1 MNRSV
6 CYFSLFRVF
15 CTSPP
20 NTMSGHNILTQLES
34 IHVLDLP
41 YVERDLNFAQMVS
54 LSFLL
59 YGDEHST
66 ATYIL
71 QKLLVLAR
79 ATASDWSHSDILS
92 QYAKSKPQ
100 TWRKYLV
107 EALCIIGARQV
118 LRKLGLCW
126 QELRTHYL
134 PHVGEISLHIHPLLK
149 SLYTICEELT
159 LAQRGRMV
167 LDIKEKNSVGDP
179 LRFYDPEY
187 LEIFLLDWLTRRLI
201 RLGDI
206 NANGSDV
213 QLLIEYFK
221 FNDLHAQATLLV
233 KTVNTNATSSCSP
246 ATPNVLLPMDGNGI
260 ANESSSPTAAASRPR
275 AKNAL
280 QLSREKAGIALII
293 NQQKFYRDVS
303 DDHKVYLPPIELPPR
318 NGTDM
323 DKQRLTNVFSK
334 LGYRVEAHDNL
345 DHLSMLHHIRQA
357 CERSLLLDSLVVCI
371 LSHGFEEA
379 VYGANSIALRISDI
393 ENVLCSYE
401 NLYEK
406 PKLVVIQ
413 ACQENKEDQENNA
426 LPYKIDASTKS
437 PFQYLNMLRAM
448 STVPGFPALRH
459 TQTGSWFIQ
468 CLCDAIVEHSNS
480 DHIADILTIVINNV
494 ANKRGNK
501 NETMVPWTGGALRQH
516 VYFPPTSATD
526 KVVPDSPGQ

>member
-1 MNRSV
+1 
-6 CYFSLFRVF
+6 
-15 CTSPP
+15 
-20 NTMSGHNILTQLES
+20 MSGHNILTQLES
-34 IHVLDLP
+34 IDVLDLP
-41 YVERDLNFAQMVS
+41 YVERDLNSAQLVS

-71 QKLLVLAR
+71 QKLLVLTR
-79 ATASDWSHSDILS
+79 AAASDWPPTDILS

-107 EALCIIGARQV
+107 EALCIIGARQ
-118 LRKLGLCW
+118 
-126 QELRTHYL
+126 
-134 PHVGEISLHIHPLLK
+134 
-149 SLYTICEELT
+149 SLYTICEELS
-159 LAQRGRMV
+159 LAQRGRLV

-233 KTVNTNATSSCSP
+233 DTVNAYATSSCSP

-260 ANESSSPTAAASRPR
+260 ANESSTPTAAASRPR

-280 QLSREKAGIALII
+280 QLSRENAGIALII
-293 NQQKFYRDVS
+293 NQQKFYRDGS

-357 CERSLLLDSLVVCI
+357 CQRSLLHESLVLCI
-371 LSHGFEEA
+371 LSHGFEDA
-379 VYGANSIALRISDI
+379 VYGSNSVALRISDI
-393 ENVLCSYE
+393 ENVLCSYK

-413 ACQENKEDQENNA
+413 ACQQEDKENNS

-516 VYFPPTSATD
+516 VYFPRTSATD
-526 KVVPDSPGQ
+526 KVVPDSPGR